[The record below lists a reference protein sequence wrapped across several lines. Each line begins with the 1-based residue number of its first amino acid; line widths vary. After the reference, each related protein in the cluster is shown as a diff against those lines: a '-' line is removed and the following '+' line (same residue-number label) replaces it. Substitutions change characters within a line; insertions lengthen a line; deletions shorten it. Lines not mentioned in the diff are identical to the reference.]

1 MKQRL
6 LSILNIKASES
17 NHVFDLLSIQ
27 LFIGIAHSF
36 LNIVSFTFFIHHF
49 AVTNIAYAYLVVAG
63 FLLLLNVGYEKLE
76 KKLSPLHLFRT
87 ILLLSVVILLFFRVG
102 LLTMDRNTIIFA
114 LLVWGTLFYMMTG
127 YAYWGLVSLLFNVRE
142 SRRVFAIVGSGDI
155 PAKLIGYMAAPLL
168 MPIIGIDNLLLL
180 SVLSLCIGFF
190 LVNRLI
196 DKKRW
201 EGIQRGAEASHHHQ
215 QHSGPKQSVLAFL
228 LNNKLIFFISLLS
241 LLSYNVFNLIDYTFV
256 TEVKARV
263 QNLTALATYIS
274 IFFAAG
280 RIITLILKL
289 VFTSRMIERL
299 GLITC
304 LMITPVML
312 SVFCLFFIFNTDDR
326 YVLLEFGLMAM
337 LTEVLRSAMQ
347 EPVFFILFQPL
358 SAHNRLKG
366 HIIAKGY
373 MLAPSLLI
381 VGASL
386 VVAQQLKIEL
396 SINFIIKVILANLLV
411 WAAVIFYIRK
421 AYAKTLHHSI
431 AKGVMNSEGVVI
443 YNRDTYAFLL
453 ERLQSGTVSEKI
465 YALKLLDN
473 GKYPNMVQLLK
484 EQLQSAELPLKQYA
498 FDRLNQLNAL
508 TASLLQK
515 LIREEPNDEL
525 REMAAIA
532 LCKVAPE
539 NLQQHLGELHSLS
552 PSLQKGLV
560 LLLLQQKGFNE
571 FYAGATA
578 IQQLLQSADPA
589 KRELAL
595 EIICECTQI
604 DFTSSIVQLL
614 EDEDPSVR
622 RNAFVTACKLKKK
635 DILPVI
641 LEKLQ
646 QREDKY
652 LAIQGLFQYG
662 ERLFEDLKLLPSALT
677 SNCTLELVKIAGKLK
692 GPWVTRFLL
701 SLLQNDHL
709 HKDKAIHVLWSRSYH
724 AEIVEDIHLFRQQLQ
739 RFIANGSGKIN
750 LLHTVPDWKERHL
763 LQRSL
768 ETEIWN
774 DLAVAL
780 KICVIL
786 YGKKEINRIIEL
798 TENKEQFKLY
808 NSMEMLEM
816 ILPKKTA
823 RDLNALFDFLL
834 DPVPKKKPAAPL
846 SAQQF
851 FRSVAITNNHGFNDW
866 TKAVCVYST
875 WRSHLTALL
884 DELKTVPVSETNS
897 AFSETKTFALS
908 QIAEP
913 HYADH

>member
-49 AVTNIAYAYLVVAG
+49 AVTNIAYAYLIIAG

-87 ILLLSVVILLFFRVG
+87 IILLSIVVLVFFRIG
-102 LLTMDRNTIIFA
+102 LLTMDQNTIIFA

-155 PAKLIGYMAAPLL
+155 PAKLIGYIAAPLL
-168 MPIIGIDNLLLL
+168 MPVIGIDNLLLL
-180 SVLSLCIGFF
+180 SVLSLGIGFF

-196 DKKRW
+196 SKKRW
-201 EGIQRGAEASHHHQ
+201 EGIQNHASHDHQ
-215 QHSGPKQSVLAFL
+215 HAGHKQSVLTFL

-263 QNLTALATYIS
+263 QNLTTLATYTS

-280 RIITLILKL
+280 RIITLVLKL

-312 SVFCLFFIFNTDDR
+312 TLFCLFFIFNTDDR
-326 YVLLEFGLMAM
+326 YVLIEFGLMAM

-381 VGASL
+381 VGSSL
-386 VVAQQLKIEL
+386 VIAQQVNIDL
-396 SINFIIKVILANLLV
+396 SINFIIKVLLV
-411 WAAVIFYIRK
+411 NLMIWVAIIFYIRN

-431 AKGVMNSEGVVI
+431 AKGVMNSDGVVV
-443 YNRDTYAFLL
+443 YNRDTFAILL
-453 ERLQSGTVSEKI
+453 ERLQSGNVSEKI

-473 GKYPNMVQLLK
+473 GRYPSILQLLK
-484 EQLQSAELPLKQYA
+484 EQVFAYDLPVKQYA
-498 FDRLNQLNAL
+498 FERLHQLNAL

-515 LIREEPNDEL
+515 MIREESNDEL

-532 LCKVAPE
+532 LCKMNPE
-539 NLQQHLGELHSLS
+539 DLQHYIDELHDLS
-552 PSLQKGLV
+552 PSLRKGLV
-560 LLLLQQKGFNE
+560 LLLLQQKGFTE

-589 KRELAL
+589 DRELAL
-595 EIICECTQI
+595 EIISECSHI
-604 DFTSSIVQLL
+604 DFTNTILRLL
-614 EDEDPSVR
+614 EDEDPSVK
-622 RNAFVTACKLKKK
+622 RNAFVAACKLKKK
-635 DILPVI
+635 DILPAI

-646 QREDKY
+646 HREDKY

-662 ERLFEDLKLLPSALT
+662 ERLFEDLKLLPPQLT
-677 SNCTLELVKIAGKLK
+677 QNCTPELIKIAAKLK
-692 GPWVTRFLL
+692 GAGVTRFLL
-701 SLLQNDHL
+701 SILQDNQAY
-709 HKDKAIHVLWSRSYH
+709 KDRAVHVLWSRGFH
-724 AEIVEDIHLFRQQLQ
+724 AEMVEDIHLFRRLLQQ
-739 RFIANGSGKIN
+739 FIDNGIGKIGYLN
-750 LLHTVPDWKERHL
+750 TVPHWKNRHL

-768 ETEIWN
+768 ETEIWH

-786 YGKKEINRIIEL
+786 YTKKEINRIIEL
-798 TENKEQFKLY
+798 TENKEQQKLY

-816 ILPKKTA
+816 ILPKKIA
-823 RDLNALFDFLL
+823 RGLNELFDFLL
-834 DPVPKKKPAAPL
+834 DPVLKKKHTVP
-846 SAQQF
+846 STEQQF
-851 FRSVAITNNHGFNDW
+851 FRAIVVNDRLGFNDW
-866 TKAVCVYST
+866 TKAACVYST
-875 WRSHLTALL
+875 WQSHLSALL
-884 DELKTVPVSETNS
+884 IELKSVPVAETDT
-897 AFSETKTFALS
+897 AFSETRSFVLS
-908 QIAEP
+908 QTTEP
-913 HYADH
+913 RYADN

>member
-1 MKQRL
+1 
-6 LSILNIKASES
+6 
-17 NHVFDLLSIQ
+17 VFDLLSIQ

-49 AVTNIAYAYLVVAG
+49 AVTNIAYAYLIVAG

-87 ILLLSVVILLFFRVG
+87 ILLLSVVILVFFRIG
-102 LLTMDRNTIIFA
+102 LLTMDQNTVIFA

-180 SVLSLCIGFF
+180 SVLSLGVGFF

-196 DKKRW
+196 NKKRW
-201 EGIQRGAEASHHHQ
+201 ESIESRSGNSHDAQHHAG
-215 QHSGPKQSVLAFL
+215 HKQSVLSFL

-263 QNLTALATYIS
+263 QNLTTLATYIS

-280 RIITLILKL
+280 RIITLVLKL

-312 SVFCLFFIFNTDDR
+312 TLFCLFFIFNTDDR

-337 LTEVLRSAMQ
+337 MTEVLRSAMQ

-381 VGASL
+381 VGSSL
-386 VVAQQLKIEL
+386 VIAQQLKIDL
-396 SINFIIKVILANLLV
+396 SINFIIKVLLVNLLA
-411 WAAVIFYIRK
+411 WAAVIYYIRK
-421 AYAKTLHHSI
+421 AYAKTLHRSI
-431 AKGVMNSEGVVI
+431 AKGVMNSEGVVV
-443 YNRDTYAFLL
+443 YNRDTYAILL
-453 ERLQSGTVSEKI
+453 ERLESSNVSEKI

-473 GKYPNMVQLLK
+473 GRYPNMLQLLK
-484 EQLQSAELPLKQYA
+484 EQLLSSELPLKQYA
-498 FDRLNQLNAL
+498 FERLNQLNAL
-508 TASLLQK
+508 NAPLLQK
-515 LIREEPNDEL
+515 MIREEPNEEL

-532 LCKVAPE
+532 LCRMNPE
-539 NLQQHLGELHSLS
+539 NLQHYIDELHNLS
-552 PSLQKGLV
+552 PSLRKGLV
-560 LLLLQQKGFNE
+560 LLLLQQKGFRE

-578 IQQLLQSADPA
+578 IQQLLQSADPIE
-589 KRELAL
+589 RELAL
-595 EIICECTQI
+595 EIISECGHI
-604 DFTSSIVQLL
+604 DFTSTIVALL
-614 EDEDPSVR
+614 EDEDPSVK
-622 RNAFVTACKLKKK
+622 RNAFVAACKLKKK

-646 QREDKY
+646 QRDDKY

-662 ERLFEDLKLLPSALT
+662 ERLFEDLKLLPQQLT
-677 SNCTLELVKIAGKLK
+677 DNCTPELIKIAAKIK
-692 GPWVTRFLL
+692 GPGVTRFLL
-701 SLLQNDHL
+701 ALLKADHPN
-709 HKDKAIHVLWSRSYH
+709 KDRAIQVLWSRGYH
-724 AEIVEDIHLFRQQLQ
+724 AELVEDIHLFRGLLQ
-739 RFIANGSGKIN
+739 RFVENGISKISYLN
-750 LLHTVPDWKERHL
+750 TVPHWKSRHL

-768 ETEIWN
+768 ETEIWH

-786 YGKKEINRIIEL
+786 YTKKEINRIIEL
-798 TENKEQFKLY
+798 TENKEQLKLY

-823 RDLNALFDFLL
+823 RGLNELFDFLL
-834 DPVPKKKPAAPL
+834 DPVLKKKHTVPTTE
-846 SAQQF
+846 QQF
-851 FRSVAITNNHGFNDW
+851 FRAIVITDKYGFNDW
-866 TKAVCVYST
+866 TKAACVYSS
-875 WRSHLTALL
+875 WQSQVIPLIN
-884 DELKTVPVSETNS
+884 ELRTVPVNETNA
-897 AFSETKTFALS
+897 AFSETRSFVLS
-908 QIAEP
+908 KMTEP
-913 HYADH
+913 RYADH

>member
-49 AVTNIAYAYLVVAG
+49 AVTNIAYAYLIIAG

-87 ILLLSVVILLFFRVG
+87 IILLSIVVLVFFRIG
-102 LLTMDRNTIIFA
+102 LLTMDQNTIIFA

-155 PAKLIGYMAAPLL
+155 PAKLIGYIAAPLL
-168 MPIIGIDNLLLL
+168 MPVIGIDNLLLL
-180 SVLSLCIGFF
+180 SVLSLGVGFF

-196 DKKRW
+196 SKKRW
-201 EGIQRGAEASHHHQ
+201 EGIQNHASHDHQ
-215 QHSGPKQSVLAFL
+215 HAGHKQSVLTFL

-263 QNLTALATYIS
+263 QNLTTLATYTS

-280 RIITLILKL
+280 RIITLVLKL

-312 SVFCLFFIFNTDDR
+312 TLFCLFFIFNTDDR
-326 YVLLEFGLMAM
+326 YVLIEFGLMAM

-381 VGASL
+381 VGSSL
-386 VVAQQLKIEL
+386 VIAQQVNIDL
-396 SINFIIKVILANLLV
+396 SINFIIKVLLV
-411 WAAVIFYIRK
+411 NLMIWVAIIFYIRK

-431 AKGVMNSEGVVI
+431 AKGVMNSDGVVV
-443 YNRDTYAFLL
+443 YNRDTFAILL
-453 ERLQSGTVSEKI
+453 ERLQSGNVSEKI

-473 GKYPNMVQLLK
+473 GRYPSILQLLK
-484 EQLQSAELPLKQYA
+484 EQVFANDLPVKQYA
-498 FDRLNQLNAL
+498 FERLHQLNAL
-508 TASLLQK
+508 NASLLQK
-515 LIREEPNDEL
+515 MIREEPNDEL

-532 LCKVAPE
+532 LCKMNPE
-539 NLQQHLGELHSLS
+539 DLQHYIDELHDLS
-552 PSLQKGLV
+552 PSLRKGLV
-560 LLLLQQKGFNE
+560 LLLLQQKGFTE

-589 KRELAL
+589 DRELAL
-595 EIICECTQI
+595 EIISECSHI
-604 DFTSSIVQLL
+604 DFTSTILRLL
-614 EDEDPSVR
+614 EDEDPSVKR
-622 RNAFVTACKLKKK
+622 SAFVAACKLKKK
-635 DILPVI
+635 DILPAI

-646 QREDKY
+646 HREDKY

-662 ERLFEDLKLLPSALT
+662 ERLFEDLKLLPPQLT
-677 SNCTLELVKIAGKLK
+677 QNCTPELIKIAAKLK
-692 GPWVTRFLL
+692 GAGVTRFLL
-701 SLLQNDHL
+701 SILQDNQAY
-709 HKDKAIHVLWSRSYH
+709 KDRAVHVLWSRGFH
-724 AEIVEDIHLFRQQLQ
+724 AEMVEDIHLFRRLLQQ
-739 RFIANGSGKIN
+739 FIDNGIGKIGYLN
-750 LLHTVPDWKERHL
+750 TVPHWKNRHL

-768 ETEIWN
+768 ETEIWH

-786 YGKKEINRIIEL
+786 YTKKEINRIIEL
-798 TENKEQFKLY
+798 TENKEQQKLY

-816 ILPKKTA
+816 ILPKKIA
-823 RDLNALFDFLL
+823 RGLNELFDFLL
-834 DPVPKKKPAAPL
+834 DPVLKKKHTVP
-846 SAQQF
+846 STEQQF
-851 FRSVAITNNHGFNDW
+851 FRAIVVNDRLGFNDW
-866 TKAVCVYST
+866 TKAACVYSS
-875 WRSHLTALL
+875 WQSHLSALL
-884 DELKTVPVSETNS
+884 IELKTVPVAETDT
-897 AFSETKTFALS
+897 AFSETRSFVLS
-908 QIAEP
+908 QTTEP
-913 HYADH
+913 RYADN

>member
-6 LSILNIKASES
+6 LHVLNIKASES

-49 AVTNIAYAYLVVAG
+49 AVNNIAYAYLVVAG

-102 LLTMDRNTIIFA
+102 LLTLDRNTIIFA

-155 PAKLIGYMAAPLL
+155 PAKLIGYIAAPLL
-168 MPIIGIDNLLLL
+168 MPVIGIDNLLLF

-196 DKKRW
+196 AKKRW
-201 EGIQRGAEASHHHQ
+201 EGIQNGSDHSHGQ
-215 QHSGPKQSVLAFL
+215 QHGGPKQSVLAFL

-312 SVFCLFFIFNTDDR
+312 SIFCLFFIFNTDDR
-326 YVLLEFGLMAM
+326 YVLLEFGIMAI

-381 VGASL
+381 VGISL
-386 VVAQQLKIEL
+386 VVAQQLKINL
-396 SINFIIKVILANLLV
+396 SINFIIKVIFANLMV

-443 YNRDTYAFLL
+443 YNRDTYAILL
-453 ERLQSGTVSEKI
+453 ERLESGGVSEKI

-473 GKYPNMVQLLK
+473 GKYPNILQLLK
-484 EQLQSAELPLKQYA
+484 EQLLSNELPVKQYA
-498 FDRLNQLNAL
+498 FERLNQLNAL
-508 TASLLQK
+508 NTSLLQK

-539 NLQQHLGELHSLS
+539 NLQHHLTALHSLS

-595 EIICECTQI
+595 EIISECSQI
-604 DFTSSIVQLL
+604 DFTTSILVLL

-622 RNAFVTACKLKKK
+622 RNAFVAACKLKKK

-646 QREDKY
+646 HREDKY

-662 ERLFEDLKLLPSALT
+662 ERLFEDLKLLPSAVT
-677 SNCTLELVKIAGKLK
+677 ENCTLELVKIAAKLK
-692 GPWVTRFLL
+692 GPWVTRYLL
-701 SLLQNDHL
+701 SLLQQDHP
-709 HKDKAIHVLWSRSYH
+709 HKDKAIHVLWSRGYH
-724 AEIVEDIHLFRQQLQ
+724 AEIVEDIHLFRRQLE
-739 RFIANGSGKIN
+739 RFIENGTGKISF
-750 LLHTVPDWKERHL
+750 LHTVPDWTERHL

-786 YGKKEINRIIEL
+786 YTKKEINRIIEL

-823 RDLNALFDFLL
+823 RELNALFDFLL
-834 DPVPKKKPAAPL
+834 DPVLKKKHTAPITE
-846 SAQQF
+846 QQF
-851 FRSVAITNNHGFNDW
+851 FRAVAITNNHGFNDW

-875 WRSHLTALL
+875 WRSHLSGLI
-884 DELKTVPVSETNS
+884 DELKTVPVSEANT
-897 AFSETKTFALS
+897 AFGETKTFALS